1 MPYMKTRYS
10 LDVDTSLTDG
20 PSAVLRLSVFHMNR
34 HGILLLWAEPR
45 LEFAITTSSPITTDV
60 ASLTDEFLSTSNAVK
75 THWCNALSLLATA

>member
-34 HGILLLWAEPR
+34 HGILLL
-45 LEFAITTSSPITTDV
+45 
-60 ASLTDEFLSTSNAVK
+60 
-75 THWCNALSLLATA
+75 